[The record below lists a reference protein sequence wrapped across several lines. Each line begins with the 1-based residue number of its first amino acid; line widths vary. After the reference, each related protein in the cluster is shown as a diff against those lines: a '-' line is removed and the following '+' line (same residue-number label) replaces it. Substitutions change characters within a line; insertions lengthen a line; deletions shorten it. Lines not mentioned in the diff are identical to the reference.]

1 MMRATKEK
9 DVKRFHALLAAMLVA
24 FIAMPAMAQ
33 VRIMTEGMVDKR
45 IPVAVPPFAISSPEM
60 AALSREL
67 TDALA
72 FDLDFTG
79 LVTVLPAEEYP
90 PSFTG
95 FNTDL
100 SSLNLDLWTGTRAE
114 YLVYGQIHFE
124 GDQLVGQFRLFDLAS
139 KDQLIGQ
146 ELRVNRNYPRLAP
159 HRFSE
164 EVIRQLT
171 GTPGAASSEIV
182 FSAGASGSKE
192 IYVADYDGANARRL
206 TEHNSISIKPKL
218 SPDGN
223 KIAYVSYKDRYSFL
237 YIFDR
242 ATGQSVPFSRE
253 VGLNSA
259 PAWAPDGRELAITL
273 SKDGNT
279 EIYLRNA
286 DGSNPR
292 RLTRNKDGDTSPTF
306 SPDGSRI
313 AFVSDRAGGAQIYV
327 MNRDGSNQ
335 VRLSHQGGSSYDP
348 AWSPD
353 GRMIAYV
360 VQRRGE
366 GFEIYV
372 MNADGSNPR
381 RLTNSQGINESPSW
395 SPDSRHIIFTSTRT
409 GQKQLWVVNVETGEE
424 RQVPR
429 LSSMACE
436 GPTWGPRR
444 R

>member
-1 MMRATKEK
+1 MNRIRAI
-9 DVKRFHALLAAMLVA
+9 VLGAVALLGAL
-24 FIAMPAMAQ
+24 PAMAQ
-33 VRIMTEGMVDKR
+33 VTITTQGAMDKR
-45 IPVAVPPFAISSPEM
+45 IPIAVPPFAVRDAEM
-60 AALSREL
+60 TALAREL
-67 TDALA
+67 TEALA

-79 LVTVLPAEEYP
+79 LAQVLPPEEYP
-90 PSFTG
+90 QAFTG
-95 FNTDL
+95 FTTDL
-100 SSLNLDLWTGTRAE
+100 ASLNLDLWADTRAE
-114 YLVYGQIHFE
+114 FLVYGQVHYE

-164 EVIRQLT
+164 DIIRQLT

-192 IYVADYDGANARRL
+192 IYVSDYDGANARRL
-206 TEHNSISIKPKL
+206 TEHGSISIKPKL

-242 ATGQSVPFSRE
+242 ATGQSVPLSRE
-253 VGLNSA
+253 VGLNAA

-279 EIYLRNA
+279 EIYMRNA

-353 GRMIAYV
+353 GRSIAYV

-395 SPDSRHIIFTSTRT
+395 SPDSRHVIFTSTRT
-409 GQKQLWVVNVETGEE
+409 GQRQLWTVNVETGEE

-429 LSSMACE
+429 LSGMSCE
-436 GPTWGPRR
+436 GPSWGPRR